1 MEVFRG
7 VPGIPT
13 VLDTQK
19 APVKTGL
26 ESRMKEPYREGL
38 APHPGPQSC
47 AGSREV
53 SGEALARVH
62 AGRVS
67 SSEIRRS
74 VCRPCW
80 VTGKATRRFALG
92 ASGPAALRSHRP

>member
-1 MEVFRG
+1 MLYSPRVM
-7 VPGIPT
+7 
-13 VLDTQK
+13 DTPK

-62 AGRVS
+62 AGRVL
-67 SSEIRRS
+67 SSEINRS
-74 VCRPCW
+74 VRRPCW
-80 VTGKATRRFALG
+80 VTGKATRRFAIS
-92 ASGPAALRSHRP
+92 ASEPTAPRSHRP